1 MSTFRPL
8 SFSLSLSLSLSLIEL
23 FTLSLLSHIVRH
35 DLTHLISYSYFPLF
49 SIWSCLTWRREYN
62 ISVMAL
68 GQFSLPPPLP
78 MLASRPPPHLQDFQL
93 FKKCFKKL
101 GQPRPLFCCF
111 SLFFQTQISQKITV
125 GFSAIRTW
133 IVGVEGKAHWPL
145 DLHHGQSSV
154 LLCSKIN
161 YWLNQTSKKID
172 RSPGNI
178 NFYARNKKEFFSA
191 QLQKQMALMCH
202 EDDEEE
208 DDGDGY
214 EDGGR
219 RRLKLKW

>member
-1 MSTFRPL
+1 MRQERGGGSPGFLVTGGDSGCKGQGFESQDCILDRY
-8 SFSLSLSLSLSLIEL
+8 FSHL
-23 FTLSLLSHIVRH
+23 FAVKIVMLVWK
-35 DLTHLISYSYFPLF
+35 DEKLAEDGPFLKKKKKEMCYVI
-49 SIWSCLTWRREYN
+49 C
-62 ISVMAL
+62 SVSN
-68 GQFSLPPPLP
+68 QIYPLP
-78 MLASRPPPHLQDFQL
+78 RLNNDQFLFLLNGPTMGIFFIFILFKLQDSNSDRRSRRQ
-93 FKKCFKKL
+93 
-101 GQPRPLFCCF
+101 
-111 SLFFQTQISQKITV
+111 
-125 GFSAIRTW
+125 
-133 IVGVEGKAHWPL
+133 AHWPL

-202 EDDEEE
+202 VDDEEE

-219 RRLKLKW
+219 RRLKLTW

>member
-1 MSTFRPL
+1 MRQEWGGGSPGFLVSGGDSGCKGQGFESLDCILDRH
-8 SFSLSLSLSLSLIEL
+8 FSHL
-23 FTLSLLSHIVRH
+23 FAVKIVMLVWK
-35 DLTHLISYSYFPLF
+35 DEKLAEDGPFLKKKKKEMCYVI
-49 SIWSCLTWRREYN
+49 C
-62 ISVMAL
+62 SVSN
-68 GQFSLPPPLP
+68 QIYPLP
-78 MLASRPPPHLQDFQL
+78 RLNNDQFL
-93 FKKCFKKL
+93 FLFNGPTL
-101 GQPRPLFCCF
+101 GIF
-111 SLFFQTQISQKITV
+111 LFFSNCRIQN
-125 GFSAIRTW
+125 R
-133 IVGVEGKAHWPL
+133 IVGVEGKHT
-145 DLHHGQSSV
+145 DHHLHHGQSSV
-154 LLCSKIN
+154 LLCSKVN